1 MPNSLPPS
9 SIWTHEPLL
18 TPERKVWRAVLGQ
31 TYVDS
36 ELALFADGSEP
47 VERICARSLL
57 RADSADERE
66 ILELLCEFAGVP
78 ADRVILWAR
87 RRYPLAA

>member
-87 RRYPLAA
+87 RRYPLPA

>member
-9 SIWTHEPLL
+9 SIWIREPVL
-18 TPERKVWRAVLGQ
+18 TPERRVWRAVLGQ

-47 VERICARSLL
+47 VERAAARGLL
-57 RADSADERE
+57 RADTADEKE
-66 ILELLCEFAGVP
+66 ILELLCDLADVP

-87 RRYPLAA
+87 RRYPLVV